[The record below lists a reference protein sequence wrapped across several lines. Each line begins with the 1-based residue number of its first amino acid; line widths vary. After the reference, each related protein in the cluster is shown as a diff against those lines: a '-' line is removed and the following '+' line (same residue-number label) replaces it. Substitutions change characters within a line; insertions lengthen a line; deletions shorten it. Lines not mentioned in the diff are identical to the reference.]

1 MRKFLIFI
9 LCITIIIAL
18 FLNFNKKACLLK
30 LNSEKKAISLQ
41 KEEKPVSIDEAFQLL
56 KFRKDADALVIFEKV
71 LAKQPNNLEA
81 LWGKAEVLRRS
92 RDYSQSEVIF
102 QEILN
107 KNPGHIPSL
116 ISMAYIKCKDN
127 NLDEATKL
135 VNRVLNAECLDKDNQ
150 ALAYVMLGNINSR
163 RAIKGGIFSKIKYGT
178 KIKSYF
184 LKAKELSPDLPEIHL
199 ALGTFYLLAPKI
211 IGGNLE
217 KAMEELE
224 YTIKIAPD
232 FATANARLAQY
243 HKIKGDSKKYA
254 FYFNRA
260 KELDPENDVLQEL
273 K

>member
-1 MRKFLIFI
+1 MRKYLII
-9 LCITIIIAL
+9 LGIIAIFCFAYASL
-18 FLNFNKKACLLK
+18 AAQEIKQDALLNDAL
-30 LNSEKKAISLQ
+30 
-41 KEEKPVSIDEAFQLL
+41 VLL
-56 KFRKDADALVIFEKV
+56 KFRKDKDARIIFEKI
-71 LAKQPNNLEA
+71 LLKEPNNLDA

-92 RDYSQSEVIF
+92 RDYSQSEVMF

-107 KNPGHIPSL
+107 KNPEHIPSL

-127 NLDEATKL
+127 NLGEATKL
-135 VNRVLNAECLDKDNQ
+135 VNRVLNTECLDKDNQ

-163 RAIKGGIFSKIKYGT
+163 WAIKGGFLSKIKYGA

-224 YTIKIAPD
+224 YTVKIAPD
-232 FATANARLAQY
+232 FATANVRLAQY
-243 HKIKGDSKKYA
+243 HKIKGDSKKYV
-254 FYFNRA
+254 FYLNRT
-260 KELDPENDVLQEL
+260 KELDPKNEVLQEL
-273 K
+273 NKNQ